1 MKVLSTGLGKT
12 VMLAQFKE
20 LFQTDFENQQVLQ
33 ISMEATEPLH
43 WTIKVY
49 MEPHDLRRAIVM
61 GLKPSVLWKTLLAVI
76 LGRFSL
82 FKKSESGLQESSTE
96 MKTRPVESSNTSAK
110 APSSKTHGPL
120 ANLKDATDND
130 EAPSPLSKLRG

>member
-20 LFQTDFENQQVLQ
+20 LFQTDFENQQALQ
-33 ISMEATEPLH
+33 ITMEATEPLH

-61 GLKPSVLWKTLLAVI
+61 GLKPSVLWKALLAVI

-82 FKKSESGLQESSTE
+82 FKKSVSSRQESATE

-110 APSSKTHGPL
+110 APSSKTPGPL
-120 ANLKDATDND
+120 ASLKDATDNK
-130 EAPSPLSKLRG
+130 EAPSPLAKLKG

>member
-20 LFQTDFENQQVLQ
+20 LFQTDFENQQALQ
-33 ISMEATEPLH
+33 ITMEATEPLH

-61 GLKPSVLWKTLLAVI
+61 GLKPSVLWKALLAVI

-82 FKKSESGLQESSTE
+82 FKKSESGLKGSSKE

-110 APSSKTHGPL
+110 AQSSQTPGPL
-120 ANLKDATDND
+120 ASLKDATDND
-130 EAPSPLSKLRG
+130 EAPSPLAKLKG